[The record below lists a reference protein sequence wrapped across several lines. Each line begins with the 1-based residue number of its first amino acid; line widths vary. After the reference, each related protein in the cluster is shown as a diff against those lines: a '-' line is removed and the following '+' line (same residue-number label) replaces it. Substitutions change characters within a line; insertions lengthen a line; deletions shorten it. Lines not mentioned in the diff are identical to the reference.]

1 MKEAP
6 KPSAIIVGKDDSHLK
21 DFFIFEVKMI
31 VSMPNYYCDDHEKE
45 AESASP
51 MDEILEALGGSEMI
65 VMGWTSSR
73 LDLIPA
79 KKAIS

>member
-31 VSMPNYYCDDHEKE
+31 VSIPNYYCDDHEKE
-45 AESASP
+45 AEFASP
-51 MDEILEALGGSEMI
+51 IDEMLQALGDTEVN

>member
-6 KPSAIIVGKDDSHLK
+6 KPSEIAFSTHDSHLK

-31 VSMPNYYCDDHEKE
+31 VSIPNYSCSLYDKE
-45 AESASP
+45 AELACP
-51 MDEILEALGGSEMI
+51 IGEILIALSDTEVN

>member
-6 KPSAIIVGKDDSHLK
+6 KPSAIIVERDDSHLK

-31 VSMPNYYCDDHEKE
+31 VSIPNYLCDDYEKE
-45 AESASP
+45 AEFASP
-51 MDEILEALGGSEMI
+51 IEEIIHALDGTE
-65 VMGWTSSR
+65 VNLMGWTSSR
-73 LDLIPA
+73 LNLIPA